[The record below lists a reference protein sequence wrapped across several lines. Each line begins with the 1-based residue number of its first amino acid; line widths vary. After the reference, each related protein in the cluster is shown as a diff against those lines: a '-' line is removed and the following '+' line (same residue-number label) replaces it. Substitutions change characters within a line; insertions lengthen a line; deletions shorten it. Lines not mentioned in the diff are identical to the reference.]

1 MMARTSRAEK
11 ARTHER
17 LVEAA
22 SHEFRANG
30 VAGTSIPTLMERV
43 GLTHG
48 TFYAHFDSKDAL
60 VAEAYAR
67 GLNETVERLLGRA
80 EAAPPG
86 HELNAV
92 IDRYLSPEHR
102 DDPAGGCVLPAL
114 AGEVRR
120 EPTEVRHAFTE
131 ELRRYFDRLAPLLPD
146 PDAQTRADHEL
157 VLASG
162 MVGAVLLARAV
173 DDRALSDR
181 ILNSCRAFYT
191 AAFAPPTD
199 VESLNDEHENVPHNH

>member
-1 MMARTSRAEK
+1 MARTTRAEK
-11 ARTHER
+11 ERTRRR

-22 SHEFRANG
+22 SRAFRANG
-30 VAGTSIPTLMERV
+30 VAGASIPALMAGV

-48 TFYAHFDSKDAL
+48 TFYAHFASKDAL

-67 GLNETVERLLGRA
+67 GLNETVENLMQSA

-86 HELNAV
+86 RGLNAV
-92 IDRYLSPEHR
+92 IDRYLSAEHR

-120 EPTEVRHAFTE
+120 EPDAVRHAFTE
-131 ELRRYFDRLAPLLPD
+131 EIARYFDRLSPLLPD
-146 PDAQTRADHEL
+146 QDAQARADREL

-162 MVGAVLLARAV
+162 MAGAVLLARAV
-173 DDRALSDR
+173 DDPALSDR
-181 ILNSCRAFYT
+181 ILRACRDFYT
-191 AAFAPPTD
+191 AAFAPAPDPQQTD
-199 VESLNDEHENVPHNH
+199 GG